1 MNKILVVEDEAP
13 LRTAIHDT
21 LVNEKFDVIEAT
33 NGEEGLRSALD
44 THPDLILLDV
54 IMPVMD
60 GMTMLKK
67 LRESGE
73 WGKHIPVIVLTNV
86 GSDNNKMIND
96 VTVLEPSYYF
106 VKSDWRLEGLVIKIK
121 ELLMLA

>member
-1 MNKILVVEDEAP
+1 MKKILIVEDEVS
-13 LRTAIHDT
+13 LRTALRTKFMH
-21 LVNEKFDVIEAT
+21 EEFDVFDAK
-33 NGEEGLRSALD
+33 NGEEGLNSALENR
-44 THPDLILLDV
+44 PDLILLDV

-67 LRESGE
+67 LRDSGD

-106 VKSDWRLEGLVIKIK
+106 VKSDWNIDGLADKVK
-121 ELLMLA
+121 ELLTSP